1 MLRVI
6 TLGLA
11 LMKELCVKLTYFYC
25 NLFDS
30 TRTFVISFILYR
42 NFCDW
47 IKDLVPLSRPM
58 RTWSQQNLVPPVFPR
73 FPKKTK
79 HRPFR
84 ERVLCRHCAKKEIT
98 QVTTYCIE
106 DVTSVWGKRERTTKV
121 TSKVTWLASRKRK
134 TNNLKA
140 TEHKAGCLPFT
151 WVNRSI
157 HGLGKWLARFRT
169 GKYHAGIA
177 LAICTN

>member
-58 RTWSQQNLVPPVFPR
+58 RTWSKQNLVPPVFPR
-73 FPKKTK
+73 FSKKTK
-79 HRPFR
+79 HRPFK
-84 ERVLCRHCAKKEIT
+84 ERVLCRHCAKKEVA

-106 DVTSVWGKRERTTKV
+106 DVTPVW
-121 TSKVTWLASRKRK
+121 RKWENQK
-134 TNNLKA
+134 SDFKSNLISQQK
-140 TEHKAGCLPFT
+140 K
-151 WVNRSI
+151 
-157 HGLGKWLARFRT
+157 
-169 GKYHAGIA
+169 
-177 LAICTN
+177 